1 MTHKR
6 KDCLERPRK
15 VGAAKT
21 NKNIAGFV
29 RARSRHPPIP
39 PPEADRLHGFDAS
52 DYSRVVDRF
61 ERAEK
66 LKEEAAKKRELE
78 RAYAEANGGKGDAR
92 PGRRRGSRRRFRTRT
107 TLTTRAPEKG
117 DADAQ
122 GFMKVN
128 KRVRTAGGGRR

>member
-21 NKNIAGFV
+21 NKNIA
-29 RARSRHPPIP
+29 
-39 PPEADRLHGFDAS
+39 ADELVQAPVDLNFDQKRDRYNGFDAS

-78 RAYAEANGGKGDAR
+78 RAYAEANGGKGDAPPR
-92 PGRRRGSRRRFRTRT
+92 AETRFRRRFG
-107 TLTTRAPEKG
+107 L
-117 DADAQ
+117 
-122 GFMKVN
+122 
-128 KRVRTAGGGRR
+128 GRR